1 MMQGP
6 KYQPHYGLSNQDFL
20 QNTIAAIIPGSQP
33 HKVNTETNSIAP
45 QPLSITASGGHIIA
59 INALENPIS
68 LNI

>member
-6 KYQPHYGLSNQDFL
+6 KYQPHYGLSNHDLL
-20 QNTIAAIIPGSQP
+20 QNTIALMTPGIHP
-33 HKVNTETNSIAP
+33 HNVNTETNSIAP